1 MKTTKQ
7 VIEESGIDASLIR
20 SVVRQIGDKDSLRDV
35 AEHGAGGGFHG
46 FCYYSETVPFYRR
59 NRAAILNLARSM
71 SDDFGQPVI
80 EMIAGFG
87 CLKTTDK
94 AEAVEL
100 ADEIGR
106 ALYGKIGEKE
116 TQVANA
122 LAWFALEEVARAFCD
137 E

>member
-20 SVVRQIGDKDSLRDV
+20 SVVRQIGDKD
-35 AEHGAGGGFHG
+35 
-46 FCYYSETVPFYRR
+46 
-59 NRAAILNLARSM
+59 
-71 SDDFGQPVI
+71 
-80 EMIAGFG
+80 GFG